1 MNWRVF
7 KRDDPDTWPEL
18 DCPLLVCWTNGD
30 DYRLYN
36 AKWDSEDKKFIR
48 DLKWIVFQKG
58 DVFYTYIGYI
68 PYIERELHPRKCGKG
83 DRMCAYEDDGYC
95 IGDSCE
101 CEHIKFV
108 TEYSIGHKRI
118 WKEF

>member
-7 KRDDPDTWPEL
+7 KRDDPDTWPEI

-36 AKWDSEDKKFIR
+36 AKWDSEDKQFIR
-48 DLKWIVFQKG
+48 DLRWIVFQKG

-68 PYIERELHPRKCGKG
+68 PYIERELHPIKCAQE
-83 DRMCAYEDDGYC
+83 RPRCAHYDDGYC
-95 IGDSCE
+95 LCKTKCKSQKE
-101 CEHIKFV
+101 A

>member
-7 KRDDPDTWPEL
+7 KRDDPDTWPEV

-30 DYRLYN
+30 DYHLYN
-36 AKWDSEDKKFIR
+36 AKWDNEDKQFIR

-68 PYIERELHPRKCGKG
+68 PYIERELHPRVCSIN
-83 DRMCAYEDDGYC
+83 DRNCIDEDDGYC
-95 IGDSCE
+95 ISDIE
-101 CEHIKFV
+101 CPHMKIK
-108 TEYSIGHKRI
+108 TEYSIGRKRI